1 MFIRNNVPVG
11 TLFGGLPPP
20 PVRKRGG
27 RHKTAEEDQLP
38 WGDRDEGRRVGLVT
52 RCGFA
57 PAPATGA
64 TPSVEISHGRGEASP
79 ETSTEM
85 GAGRRN
91 HEIRTIETL
100 YGTGQA
106 TTLEQ
111 STSWKNWE
119 TL

>member
-1 MFIRNNVPVG
+1 MFKPNNVLGG
-11 TLFGGLPPP
+11 TLFPHLSAVKG
-20 PVRKRGG
+20 GG
-27 RHKTAEEDQLP
+27 RRKTADEDQSP
-38 WGDRDEGRRVGLVT
+38 WGDGDEGRRVGLVM
-52 RCGFA
+52 RCGFT

-79 ETSTEM
+79 GTSAKM

-106 TTLEQ
+106 STLEP